1 MNAGCDLA
9 YFMFKKEGGKTSDT
23 VVFAE
28 ADIGTEEVKLFEV
41 VSMGDVLA
49 SRKAQGGA
57 GRGGAGIPFAS
68 LCHGDFLW
76 PFILVTFFAAY

>member
-9 YFMFKKEGGKTSDT
+9 YFMFKEEGGKTSDT
-23 VVFAE
+23 VVLAE
-28 ADIGTEEVKLFEV
+28 ADIGAKEIKLFEV

-49 SRKAQGGA
+49 SREAQGG
-57 GRGGAGIPFAS
+57 GAGMRPFAS
-68 LCHGDFLW
+68 LCHGDFRW